1 MMTIYPA
8 IDLKNG
14 RVVRLLQGRADRETV
29 YFENPVIPAKLWKE
43 AGAEWLHIVDLD
55 GAFTGQPR
63 NWDVVEKVVE
73 LGLKVQLGGGLRDV
87 ESVRNAI
94 NRGVDRVV
102 IGTKAVD
109 GEDFIKELVDLF
121 GEKIAVGIDAKQG
134 KVAVRGWVSTTDVSA
149 LDLATK
155 AAELGVQTI
164 IYTDISRDGMLSGPN
179 FEGQMALAKAVP
191 CNIIASGGV
200 STTEDVIRFG
210 ELNREQPNLSGCIVG
225 KALYEKRVDLEK
237 AFAALSR

>member
-55 GAFTGQPR
+55 GAFTGHPR
-63 NWDVVEKVVE
+63 NWDVIEKVID
-73 LGLKVQLGGGLRDV
+73 LGLKVQFGGGLRDI

-94 NRGVDRVV
+94 GRGVDRVV

-109 GEDFIKELVDLF
+109 GDDFIKQIVDEF
-121 GEKIAVGIDAKQG
+121 GDKIAVGIDAKQG
-134 KVAVRGWVSTTDVSA
+134 KVAVRGWVSTTDVTV
-149 LDLATK
+149 LDLAK
-155 AAELGVQTI
+155 RACKLGVKHI

-179 FEGQMALAKAVP
+179 FEGQRALAEAVD

-200 STTEDVIRFG
+200 GTTEDVIRFG
-210 ELNREQPNLSGCIVG
+210 EISKTVPNLNGCIVG
-225 KALYEKRVDLEK
+225 KALYEKRVDLNK
-237 AFAALSR
+237 AFKELNA